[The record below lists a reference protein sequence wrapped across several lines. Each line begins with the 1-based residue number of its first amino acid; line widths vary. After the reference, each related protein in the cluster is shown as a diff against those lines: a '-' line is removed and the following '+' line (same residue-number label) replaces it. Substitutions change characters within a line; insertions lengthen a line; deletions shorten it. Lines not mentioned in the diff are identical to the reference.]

1 MQDDAK
7 ESSLMYQIQVVSF
20 HLGLLNHAIFIQNG
34 MSMIL
39 YYKFIIVREKENFTF
54 LCLSVP
60 YLLFLCLMLIS
71 AYSST
76 D

>member
-39 YYKFIIVREKENFTF
+39 YYKFIILREKESFTF
-54 LCLSVP
+54 LSVCSFSTLSMSNVN
-60 YLLFLCLMLIS
+60 LCS
-71 AYSST
+71 
-76 D
+76 